1 MLANAQIQTAPIVLT
16 KVAEI
21 PVIAERDTGQLAS
34 PKPGL
39 DIAIALDR
47 EELFRCQ
54 HDASAPGYAK
64 DRSGGTNV
72 ANWERR
78 IATEVLDLFS

>member
-1 MLANAQIQTAPIVLT
+1 MPA
-16 KVAEI
+16 
-21 PVIAERDTGQLAS
+21 IAERDTGQLAS

-47 EELFRCQ
+47 EE
-54 HDASAPGYAK
+54 
-64 DRSGGTNV
+64 V

-78 IATEVLDLFS
+78 IATEVSEVPELCGTHLELLLN